1 MRPKPRDAE
10 FEEFVRSN
18 RSRLLGTATVLTAG
32 DHHLAEDLV
41 QGTLV
46 RMYLAWGRATKRG
59 GAAAYA
65 RRVLVNSFIDHRRR
79 PSVSR
84 ETATAE
90 LPDHAGGPTTAADE
104 PVDAELLAALSAL
117 PARMRAAV
125 ALRHVVDL
133 SVEDT
138 AELLGCSEGTV
149 KSQTARGLAKLREV
163 LPQRASVPPIPH
175 EGDPS

>member
-90 LPDHAGGPTTAADE
+90 LPDRAGAPAEE
-104 PVDAELLAALSAL
+104 PVDAALLAALSAL
-117 PARMRAAV
+117 PPRMRAAV
-125 ALRHVVDL
+125 VLRHVLDL
-133 SVEDT
+133 SVEDA
-138 AELLGCSEGTV
+138 AEVLGCSEGTV

-163 LPQRASVPPIPH
+163 LPERAPVPPPPH